1 MTNKNKSLCYGSLV
15 EKIKEI
21 DLTMENLEGTIQQ
34 LKDSLSFVNDPD
46 EEICPDE
53 IASEKAIL
61 EMLKEACVDSM
72 LDDEPEGEA

>member
-21 DLTMENLEGTIQQ
+21 DLTMESLEGTIEE
-34 LKDSLSFVNDPD
+34 LKKSLSLVPDTD

-53 IASEKAIL
+53 IGSEKALLELLKDACID
-61 EMLKEACVDSM
+61 EMLH
-72 LDDEPEGEA
+72 DEPEGEA